1 VKASRLVSIL
11 LLLQVRG
18 RMTAAQLARELEVS
32 VRTIYRDIESLHIA
46 GVPLYA
52 DAGHSGGYRLLGGH
66 RIRLTGLTETEVEAL
81 FLSIAPGPAAEL
93 GLGPALAAAQ
103 LKLRA
108 AFPRE
113 LTSTAERI
121 RSRFLLD
128 VPGWFDE
135 DTEVPHLRQVSEAVW
150 RSRVLDIRY
159 RRWNE
164 TTAAVRRV
172 EPYGLV
178 LKAGCWYVVAGPGPR
193 TYRVDRILTVD
204 VCDEQFLIPPEFNLP
219 AYWRSTQAEFRA
231 SRARAAG

>member
-11 LLLQVRG
+11 LLLQARG

-52 DAGHSGGYRLLGGH
+52 DAGHSGGYRLLAGH
-66 RIRLTGLTETEVEAL
+66 RIRLTGLTEAEVEAL
-81 FLSIAPGPAAEL
+81 FLSMAPGPVAEL

-108 AFPRE
+108 AFPPE

-121 RSRFLLD
+121 RSRFVLD

-135 DTEVPHLRQVSEAVW
+135 DADVPHLREVAEAVW
-150 RSRVLDIRY
+150 HSRVLDIRY

-164 TTAAVRRV
+164 TTDAVRRV

-193 TYRVDRILTVD
+193 TYRVDRILAVD
-204 VCDEQFLIPPEFNLP
+204 GRDEQFVIPPDFELSS
-219 AYWRSTQAEFRA
+219 YWRSSQADFHA
-231 SRARAAG
+231 SRVQAAG